1 MKKVIRDLPERN
13 FNELNAAQR
22 YLFGVMPVIGTS
34 DMFTPVIMHMK
45 MPRLPKLMS
54 NKAERE
60 ALETTTL
67 TQFVNFLKQ
76 KYNLIVEAIEQERN
90 KTFQSFKGYT
100 LTTPLPGEYVNKSPM
115 SYDEFKQ
122 LCA

>member
-76 KYNLIVEAIEQERN
+76 KYNLIVEAIEQERRDRIEAN
-90 KTFQSFKGYT
+90 HQRLVALRQGGRKDSGTASQTSG
-100 LTTPLPGEYVNKSPM
+100 SRR
-115 SYDEFKQ
+115 
-122 LCA
+122 